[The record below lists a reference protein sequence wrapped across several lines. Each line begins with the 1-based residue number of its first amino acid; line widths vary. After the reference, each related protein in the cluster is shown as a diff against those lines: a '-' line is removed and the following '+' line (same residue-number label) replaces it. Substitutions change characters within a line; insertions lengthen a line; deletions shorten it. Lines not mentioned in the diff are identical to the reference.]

1 MPTPFLLLA
10 AVVAGWMIQLWMSYR
25 QSMAFNDD
33 VRRLRHAGTVSVGV
47 GGRRYRGGRAFVAL
61 AFDERGVV
69 QDAIELSGFST
80 FARARSF
87 PAVLGLKVNQLRGD
101 REVAGAS
108 KPQREAARQA
118 AELLRAS
125 ATAPTTREDHPVPQ

>member
-1 MPTPFLLLA
+1 MSTPFLLLA

-25 QSMAFNDD
+25 QSMSFNDD
-33 VRRLRHAGTVSVGV
+33 VRRLRRSGTVSVGA

-87 PAVLGLKVNQLRGD
+87 PAVLGLKASQLRGD
-101 REVAGAS
+101 REVARAS

-118 AELLRAS
+118 AELLRQGS
-125 ATAPTTREDHPVPQ
+125 SSPQDQPVPQ